1 MKKLLFLFVLFFSF
15 SLLIIHTNYTTS
27 QNTCI
32 YSNIAEPIFNIS
44 FDSPLLLDNTTTSVK
59 YSFKISN
66 YRDNTI
72 SDIPFYYYIYI
83 ENLSSDFFV
92 QCYMDNEE
100 INLSTFISEKFSLPN
115 LIKEE
120 HLFNIM
126 VRYIGNFNNKIQTNL
141 KLKIRY
147 EQINNFY

>member
-100 INLSTFISEKFSLPN
+100 INLVTGDWVRISPVAERQFFASNDESISYICIQVKENSLEN
-115 LIKEE
+115 FTATDAIIK
-120 HLFNIM
+120 
-126 VRYIGNFNNKIQTNL
+126 
-141 KLKIRY
+141 
-147 EQINNFY
+147 